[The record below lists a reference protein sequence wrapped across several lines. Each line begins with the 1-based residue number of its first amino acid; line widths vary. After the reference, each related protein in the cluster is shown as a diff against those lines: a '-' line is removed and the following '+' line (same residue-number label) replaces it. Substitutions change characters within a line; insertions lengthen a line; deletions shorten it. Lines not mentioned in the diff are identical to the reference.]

1 MRGKRWPIQ
10 QDPNLEAHTALFNQ
24 SLGHG
29 SRSQPRVGMS
39 NIVQPPVA
47 LDKNSPYSN
56 QCLGMDNMRGSGVY
70 FPNVCLFKT
79 PPFHVAPH
87 VCLCTSAF

>member
-1 MRGKRWPIQ
+1 M
-10 QDPNLEAHTALFNQ
+10 
-24 SLGHG
+24 
-29 SRSQPRVGMS
+29 GMS

-70 FPNVCLFKT
+70 FPNVCLFK
-79 PPFHVAPH
+79 PPISRSSTCLPVYFRVLVVSKFPSISLNTYYIIVLVNVHAFVA
-87 VCLCTSAF
+87 